1 MNKGARQ
8 RIIFLS
14 VHGCNVRL
22 KFIISMWDY
31 LCHPNDHVV
40 ISLDYFRILIRSF
53 EVPFYIRFKSRKLHK
68 SPYGNPICS
77 ERSAHKAACSS
88 LSVHLN
94 ANELEELDDELLEL
108 LFELED
114 DEDDLEELLD
124 RDDEE
129 LELDEEL
136 DELLDDELREL
147 LEELELGAVQFTVFE
162 FTPPELVTEF
172 PPLESMSVAVTLE
185 TDWVPEILRI
195 ARLPPVVASRV
206 HDVAVNNPLTI
217 NV

>member
-1 MNKGARQ
+1 
-8 RIIFLS
+8 
-14 VHGCNVRL
+14 
-22 KFIISMWDY
+22 MWDY

-108 LFELED
+108 LFELEDDELEELELLDREELED

>member
-1 MNKGARQ
+1 
-8 RIIFLS
+8 
-14 VHGCNVRL
+14 
-22 KFIISMWDY
+22 MWDY

-94 ANELEELDDELLEL
+94 ANELEELD
-108 LFELED
+108 
-114 DEDDLEELLD
+114 
-124 RDDEE
+124 
-129 LELDEEL
+129 